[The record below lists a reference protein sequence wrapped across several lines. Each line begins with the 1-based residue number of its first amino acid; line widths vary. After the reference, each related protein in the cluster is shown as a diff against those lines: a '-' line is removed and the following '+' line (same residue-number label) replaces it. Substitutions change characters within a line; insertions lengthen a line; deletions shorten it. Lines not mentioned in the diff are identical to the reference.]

1 MSTLLLFNTKDTPY
15 GNLSPLADHIVS
27 KSYASLIKS
36 KMLRDT
42 VGKMRSDEARKESLK
57 NFTQIQD
64 ENYKTFLKEALDVKY
79 KEGSPALDALLYI
92 REDRIVYASTNLFLG
107 MNEGEGANFV
117 GNYLYDIRRKER
129 ARLVLQQKQ
138 DQQDFINKVYSVYT
152 LFRYEIQSGRN
163 NLKSYT
169 GKGTIDEIIQQR
181 LFEDMPVEFA
191 KDIKHSAKD
200 IPSFFFN
207 FPESIPA
214 VLQCLYHTH
223 YNEKCHTIKKEE
235 LLAFYIHHLSVKCKF
250 KTPEMKKQ
258 LLAKLEA
265 NGQIDSLLA
274 RLEKYK
280 ELGFFPEFAYSCS
293 MISEHELDKKLFAL
307 FKKDVEQNK
316 DDDQKHES
324 PQNKDVKVVKD
335 MKDMKEIKMAEEM
348 KLNAD
353 NLLRADILL
362 RDYTYS
368 KYDDGIHEFYYE
380 ENKDD
385 AAEINLV
392 YYVDGEK
399 KTQLYRKDYIN
410 GVNLLK
416 QLLLGDNVYSE
427 QLGIRKN
434 TEEQPEEQP
443 EVDKR
448 RREPTVFYF
457 NEPNIHSPY
466 HYMPDSMY
474 IIGTFRYPSLM
485 HYVYSKMIEFF
496 DFNQFEAYRKIQK
509 QISDTDFIFCDF
521 QEMDI
526 IYQQLK
532 DEYVAKNVQRAF
544 VELTRLKYA
553 PTYTKEGVLAVPSK
567 NVILLLSTLKDYKE
581 ISFTDK
587 EEYILGQGYASTVLM
602 EIRKELYGIYG
613 DIDFKALEKEKA
625 KKIKT
630 MKDIL
635 KDEDIRIFSTKKAK
649 DLYEMMKQFKDK
661 FIIGIHP
668 DTKARIPYHDIEAF
682 NFIFMNFLHCI
693 TRAKFVNFDK
703 SLVPIDFKTEM
714 EFNVSK
720 DCMEEL
726 WKYTFFVYASTMQ
739 ISNGLG
745 KDRTF
750 KLMDK
755 RRQQSVMHAL
765 KNASLIDDD
774 LFDTLKVSKVHRG
787 REKEDEDEDEDE
799 KGEDEKAERFHSSI
813 LLYYVE
819 GFDFSLFHTNSESQY
834 SSLLP
839 KHVKQVNDIMKGWF
853 TNPHHI
859 IDATAHIGVDTVHF
873 AKMFPT
879 ATIDSFEVNKQTFD
893 LLVKNV
899 DAFKLSSKVSIHH
912 SSFINAD
919 LDQKSSFIY
928 IDAPWGGKSYKNIEM
943 GEFELYLDAI
953 NIKEI
958 ARRLIASGK
967 TDTVVLKV
975 PRNYRFDDLKTK
987 YGFDV
992 DREDVKDEGRISYVL
1007 LKLTLPEQEI
1017 QKCFI
1022 RSLCVSSFLT
1032 IFDTLAKFIPDFKF
1046 DENALKF
1053 AMRLVYLSDDLVHTD
1068 KSIPSSVYY
1077 QNLLKPYFMKEEE
1090 SECPFSH
1097 LLVQKSLTLASDFQ
1111 QCIESIVNSVS
1122 EYNVI
1127 TVTSRILLFAKSRK
1141 ITVKDVQKQI
1151 KVQEEEDI
1159 KPLDEFI
1166 LEEENEENEDSK
1178 EEEDYGDEDED
1189 DDKDDEDDEDKDRNK
1204 GDRYEDSDDN
1214 WNSDENW
1221 DD

>member
-1 MSTLLLFNTKDTPY
+1 MSTLLLFNPKDTPY

-57 NFTQIQD
+57 NFREIQD

-138 DQQDFINKVYSVYT
+138 DQQDYLNKVYSVYT

-181 LFEDMPVEFA
+181 LFEGMPVKVNKYSN
-191 KDIKHSAKD
+191 KDKD

-223 YNEKCHTIKKEE
+223 YNEKCNTIKKEE

-250 KTPEMKKQ
+250 KTPEMKQQ
-258 LLAKLEA
+258 LLVKLEA

-293 MISEHELDKKLFAL
+293 MISEHELNKDLFAL

-324 PQNKDVKVVKD
+324 PQNKVVKVVKD
-335 MKDMKEIKMAEEM
+335 MKVV
-348 KLNAD
+348 
-353 NLLRADILL
+353 
-362 RDYTYS
+362 
-368 KYDDGIHEFYYE
+368 
-380 ENKDD
+380 KDD
-385 AAEINLV
+385 KI
-392 YYVDGEK
+392 K
-399 KTQLYRKDYIN
+399 KPQH
-410 GVNLLK
+410 VNLMD
-416 QLLLGDNVYSE
+416 QLLLGDNIHRK

-434 TEEQPEEQP
+434 TEEQP

-532 DEYVAKNVQRAF
+532 DEYVAKNVQKAF

-567 NVILLLSTLKDYKE
+567 NVILLLSTLKEYEE

-587 EEYILGQGYASTVLM
+587 DDAILGQGYASYVLLG
-602 EIRKELYGIYG
+602 IRKELHDIYG
-613 DIDFKALEKEKA
+613 DIDLKALEIEQTKNLKN
-625 KKIKT
+625 

-635 KDEDIRIFSTKKAK
+635 KDEDIRLFSIKKVK
-649 DLYEMMKQFKDK
+649 DLYNMMKQFTDK
-661 FIIGIHP
+661 FIIGTHP
-668 DTKARIPYHDIEAF
+668 DTTEEIPYHDIEAF
-682 NFIFMNFLHCI
+682 NFVFMNFLDCL
-693 TRAKFVNFDK
+693 TRIVKFDKFDK
-703 SLVPIDFKTEM
+703 SLVPLDFKSEM

-720 DCMEEL
+720 QCMEEL
-726 WKYTFFVYASTMQ
+726 WKYAYYTYNCTLRL
-739 ISNGLG
+739 SNSFKDG
-745 KDRTF
+745 KDGKDGKDSKERTF
-750 KLMDK
+750 QLMDK
-755 RRQQSVMHAL
+755 KRKQSVMDAL
-765 KNASLIDDD
+765 KNANLMDDD
-774 LFDTLKVSKVHRG
+774 LFDKLKTIAVKYV
-787 REKEDEDEDEDE
+787 KKEDE
-799 KGEDEKAERFHSSI
+799 KGEEDEKTEHFRQDI
-813 LLYYVE
+813 LKDRVE
-819 GFDFSLFHTNSESQY
+819 GFDFSLFHTNKESQY

-839 KHVKQVNDIMKGWF
+839 KHVKKVNDIMKRWF
-853 TNPHHI
+853 TNPLHI

-873 AKMFPT
+873 AKMFPK
-879 ATIDSFEVNKQTFD
+879 ATIDSFEINKETFE
-893 LLVKNV
+893 LLTLNIK
-899 DAFKLSSKVSIHH
+899 AFKLSSKVRIHH

-919 LDQKSSFIY
+919 LDQKSTFIY
-928 IDAPWGGKSYKNIEM
+928 IDAPWGGKQYAEAKE
-943 GEFELYLDAI
+943 GTYELYLDAI
-953 NIKEI
+953 NVKEI
-958 ARRLIASGK
+958 TRRLIVNGK

-987 YGFDV
+987 YGFNV
-992 DREDVKDEGRISYVL
+992 NREDVKDRDRISYVL

-1022 RSLCVSSFLT
+1022 RSLCISSFLT
-1032 IFDTLAKFIPDFKF
+1032 IFDSLGKFIPDFKF
-1046 DENALKF
+1046 DKNALEF
-1053 AMRLVYLSDDLVHTD
+1053 ALHIVCLSDKPHLDEKKKPLSPSDKLVHLD
-1068 KSIPSSVYY
+1068 EKIKLSLLEYY
-1077 QNLLKPYFMKEEE
+1077 ETLLKPYLIDDSHDTPE
-1090 SECPFSH
+1090 SH
-1097 LLVQKSLTLASDFQ
+1097 LLFQKLKTLAPYFQ
-1111 QCIESIVNSVS
+1111 QCVEAVVNSVND
-1122 EYNVI
+1122 YNFI
-1127 TVTSRILLFAKSRK
+1127 MVTSRILLFKKSRK

-1159 KPLDEFI
+1159 KSLDDMFN
-1166 LEEENEENEDSK
+1166 LVNED
-1178 EEEDYGDEDED
+1178 DNLDDNED
-1189 DDKDDEDDEDKDRNK
+1189 DEEREGGDYDDDDRDDDDEDRDDDEVRDR
-1204 GDRYEDSDDN
+1204 DRDDRDSDSYDF
-1214 WNSDENW
+1214 DFG
-1221 DD
+1221 DDD

>member
-1 MSTLLLFNTKDTPY
+1 MSTLLLFNPKDTPY

-138 DQQDFINKVYSVYT
+138 DQQDYLNKVYSVYT

-181 LFEDMPVEFA
+181 LFEGMPVKVNKYSN
-191 KDIKHSAKD
+191 KDKD

-250 KTPEMKKQ
+250 KTPEMKQQ
-258 LLAKLEA
+258 LLVKLEA

-293 MISEHELDKKLFAL
+293 MISEHELNKDLFAL

-324 PQNKDVKVVKD
+324 PQNKGVKGEK
-335 MKDMKEIKMAEEM
+335 
-348 KLNAD
+348 
-353 NLLRADILL
+353 
-362 RDYTYS
+362 
-368 KYDDGIHEFYYE
+368 
-380 ENKDD
+380 
-385 AAEINLV
+385 
-392 YYVDGEK
+392 DGEEEDEDDKIK
-399 KTQLYRKDYIN
+399 KPHH
-410 GVNLLK
+410 VNLLD
-416 QLLLGDNVYSE
+416 QLLLGDNVHRK

-434 TEEQPEEQP
+434 TEEQP

-532 DEYVAKNVQRAF
+532 DEYVAKNVQKAF
-544 VELTRLKYA
+544 VELIRLKYA

-567 NVILLLSTLKDYKE
+567 NVILLLSTLKEYEE

-613 DIDFKALEKEKA
+613 DIDFKALEIEQTKNLKN
-625 KKIKT
+625 

-635 KDEDIRIFSTKKAK
+635 KDEDIRLFSIKKVK
-649 DLYEMMKQFKDK
+649 DLYNMMKQFTAK
-661 FIIGIHP
+661 FIIGTHP
-668 DTKARIPYHDIEAF
+668 DTTEEIPYHDIEAF
-682 NFIFMNFLHCI
+682 NFVFMNFLDCL
-693 TRAKFVNFDK
+693 TRIVKFDKFDK
-703 SLVPIDFKTEM
+703 SLVPLDFKSEM

-720 DCMEEL
+720 QCMEEL
-726 WKYTFFVYASTMQ
+726 WKYAYYTYNCTLRL
-739 ISNGLG
+739 SNSFKDG
-745 KDRTF
+745 KDGKDGKDSKERAF
-750 KLMDK
+750 QLMDK
-755 RRQQSVMHAL
+755 KRKQSVMDAL
-765 KNASLIDDD
+765 KNANLMDDD
-774 LFDTLKVSKVHRG
+774 LFDKLKTIAVEYVNKDDKKG
-787 REKEDEDEDEDE
+787 EEDE
-799 KGEDEKAERFHSSI
+799 KTEHFRQDI
-813 LLYYVE
+813 LKVRVE
-819 GFDFSLFHTNSESQY
+819 GFDFSLFHTNKESQY

-839 KHVKQVNDIMKGWF
+839 KHVKKVNDIMKRWF
-853 TNPHHI
+853 TNPLHI

-873 AKMFPT
+873 AKMFPK
-879 ATIDSFEVNKQTFD
+879 ATIDSFEINKETFE
-893 LLVKNV
+893 LLTLNIK
-899 DAFKLSSKVSIHH
+899 AFKLSSKVRIHH

-928 IDAPWGGKSYKNIEM
+928 IDAPWGGKQYAEAM
-943 GEFELYLDAI
+943 EGTYELYLDSI
-953 NIKEI
+953 NVKEI
-958 ARRLIASGK
+958 ARRLIVNRK

-992 DREDVKDEGRISYVL
+992 NREDVKDGDRISYVL
-1007 LKLTLPEQEI
+1007 LKLTLSEQEI

-1022 RSLCVSSFLT
+1022 RSLCISSFLT
-1032 IFDTLAKFIPDFKF
+1032 IFDSLAKFIPDFKL
-1046 DENALKF
+1046 DENSIKF
-1053 AMRLVYLSDDLVHTD
+1053 AMRLIYLSDELVYPDNT
-1068 KSIPSSVYY
+1068 IPSSVYY
-1077 QNLLKPYFMKEEE
+1077 QMLLKPYLIKVDEDLGTPE
-1090 SECPFSH
+1090 SHF
-1097 LLVQKSLTLASDFQ
+1097 LIQKLYSISSDFQ
-1111 QCIESIVNSVS
+1111 QCVEAVVNSIND
-1122 EYNVI
+1122 YNFI
-1127 TVTSRILLFAKSRK
+1127 MVTSRILLFKKSRK

-1159 KPLDEFI
+1159 KSLDDMFN
-1166 LEEENEENEDSK
+1166 LVNED
-1178 EEEDYGDEDED
+1178 DNLDDNED
-1189 DDKDDEDDEDKDRNK
+1189 DEEREGGDYDDDDRDDEDRDDDEVRDRDRDDRDSESYDFDF
-1204 GDRYEDSDDN
+1204 GDDD
-1214 WNSDENW
+1214 
-1221 DD
+1221 

>member
-1 MSTLLLFNTKDTPY
+1 MSTLLLFNPKDTPY

-57 NFTQIQD
+57 NFTEIQD

-107 MNEGEGANFV
+107 MNEGEGVNFV

-129 ARLVLQQKQ
+129 ARLVLKQKQ
-138 DQQDFINKVYSVYT
+138 DQQDYLNKVYSVYT

-181 LFEDMPVEFA
+181 LFEGMPVKVNKYSN
-191 KDIKHSAKD
+191 KDKD

-223 YNEKCHTIKKEE
+223 YNEKCNTIKKEE

-250 KTPEMKKQ
+250 KTPEMKQQ
-258 LLAKLEA
+258 LLVKLEA

-280 ELGFFPEFAYSCS
+280 ELGFFPEFTYSCS
-293 MISEHELDKKLFAL
+293 MISEHELNKGLFAL

-324 PQNKDVKVVKD
+324 PQNKVVKVVKD
-335 MKDMKEIKMAEEM
+335 DKIK
-348 KLNAD
+348 KPQ
-353 NLLRADILL
+353 
-362 RDYTYS
+362 
-368 KYDDGIHEFYYE
+368 H
-380 ENKDD
+380 
-385 AAEINLV
+385 
-392 YYVDGEK
+392 
-399 KTQLYRKDYIN
+399 
-410 GVNLLK
+410 VNLMD
-416 QLLLGDNVYSE
+416 QLLLGDNIHRK
-427 QLGIRKN
+427 QLGKT
-434 TEEQPEEQP
+434 TEEQPQVAE
-443 EVDKR
+443 R

-526 IYQQLK
+526 IYKQLK
-532 DEYVAKNVQRAF
+532 DEYVAKNVQKAF
-544 VELTRLKYA
+544 VQLTRLKYA

-567 NVILLLSTLKDYKE
+567 NIILLLSTLKQYEE

-587 EEYILGQGYASTVLM
+587 DDAILGQGYASYVLLGL
-602 EIRKELYGIYG
+602 RRELHDIYG
-613 DIDFKALEKEKA
+613 DIDLKALEIEQTKNLKN
-625 KKIKT
+625 

-635 KDEDIRIFSTKKAK
+635 KDEDIRLFSIKKVK
-649 DLYEMMKQFKDK
+649 DLYNMMKQFTDK
-661 FIIGIHP
+661 FIIGTHP
-668 DTKARIPYHDIEAF
+668 DTKEKIPYHDIEAF
-682 NFIFMNFLHCI
+682 NFVFMNFLDCL
-693 TRAKFVNFDK
+693 TRIVKFDKFDK
-703 SLVPIDFKTEM
+703 SLVPIDFKSEM

-720 DCMEEL
+720 ECMEEL
-726 WKYTFFVYASTMQ
+726 WKYTYYTYNCTLRL
-739 ISNGLG
+739 SNSFKDG
-745 KDRTF
+745 KDGKDGKERTF
-750 KLMDK
+750 QLMDK
-755 RRQQSVMHAL
+755 NRKQSVMDAL
-765 KNASLIDDD
+765 KNATLIDDD
-774 LFDTLKVSKVHRG
+774 LFDKLKMSAVKYVKKDDEKVEEDEKSEHFRQDILKVS
-787 REKEDEDEDEDE
+787 
-799 KGEDEKAERFHSSI
+799 
-813 LLYYVE
+813 VE
-819 GFDFSLFHTNSESQY
+819 GFDFSLFHTNEESQY

-839 KHVKQVNDIMKGWF
+839 KHVKKVNDIMKRWF
-853 TNPHHI
+853 TNPLHI

-873 AKMFPT
+873 AKMFPK
-879 ATIDSFEVNKQTFD
+879 ATIDSFEINKQTFD
-893 LLVKNV
+893 LLTLNVK
-899 DAFKLSSKVSIHH
+899 AFKLSSRIRIHH

-919 LDQKSSFIY
+919 LEQKSSFIY
-928 IDAPWGGKSYKNIEM
+928 IDAPWGGKEYAKVQE
-943 GEFELYLDAI
+943 GTFELYLDAI
-953 NIKEI
+953 NVKEI
-958 ARRLIASGK
+958 ARRLIVNRK

-992 DREDVKDEGRISYVL
+992 NREDIKDGDRISYVL

-1022 RSLCVSSFLT
+1022 RSLCISAFLN
-1032 IFDTLAKFIPDFKF
+1032 IFDTLAKFIPDFKL
-1046 DENALKF
+1046 DENSIKF
-1053 AMRLVYLSDDLVHTD
+1053 AMRLIYLSDELVYPDNT
-1068 KSIPSSVYY
+1068 IPSSVYY
-1077 QNLLKPYFMKEEE
+1077 QMLLKPYLIKDDEDLDTPE
-1090 SECPFSH
+1090 SHF
-1097 LLVQKSLTLASDFQ
+1097 LIQKLYSISSDFQ
-1111 QCIESIVNSVS
+1111 QCIEAVVNSVND
-1122 EYNVI
+1122 YNFI
-1127 TVTSRILLFAKSRK
+1127 MVTSRILLFKKSRK

-1159 KPLDEFI
+1159 KSLDDMFNLI
-1166 LEEENEENEDSK
+1166 NED
-1178 EEEDYGDEDED
+1178 DNLDDNED
-1189 DDKDDEDDEDKDRNK
+1189 DEEREGGDYDDDDRDDRDDRDDDDEDRDDDEVRDR
-1204 GDRYEDSDDN
+1204 DRDDRDSDSYDF
-1214 WNSDENW
+1214 DFG
-1221 DD
+1221 DDD